1 MEAASGK
8 AFDAPPHGE
17 NVARIQDLV
26 RSSRARIGYAARYPS
41 APAWARLIASTE
53 RSTADH
59 SRAISVLQAL
69 SPSISPALAPAA
81 SETRKPA
88 RWLIWP
94 DHTGMASS
102 SNWARDIATAGDSLS
117 SRLTGAALITTA

>member
-1 MEAASGK
+1 MEGFPGN
-8 AFDAPPHGE
+8 AFNRPPHGE
-17 NVARIQDLV
+17 NAARIQDLGRV
-26 RSSRARIGYAARYPS
+26 RRGGFGYAARYPS

-69 SPSISPALAPAA
+69 SPSSSPALAPAA
-81 SETRKPA
+81 RETRKPA

-94 DHTGMASS
+94 DHTGIASS